1 MGSFSQNVELLNL
14 LPKRGPQ
21 AFDVF
26 CVALRETKQGHLE
39 DLLLTTLSDL
49 QHLLPPV
56 WSPRYVVYEEGQFG
70 GKGIFETGLW
80 GRLDLCFIW
89 TRPSP

>member
-56 WSPRYVVYEEGQFG
+56 WSPRHVVYEEGQFG
-70 GKGIFETGLW
+70 GKGIFETGL
-80 GRLDLCFIW
+80 
-89 TRPSP
+89 

>member
-1 MGSFSQNVELLNL
+1 MNEPEIELRFPDSESRAHKLDQEIEKIIPHLPQMPVPFSH
-14 LPKRGPQ
+14 
-21 AFDVF
+21 F
-26 CVALRETKQGHLE
+26 
-39 DLLLTTLSDL
+39 TTLSDL

-56 WSPRYVVYEEGQFG
+56 WSPRHVVYEEGQFG